1 MILICGIGRSIWCCL
16 PIWERGL
23 CEMTGYQLKI
33 TIKNSHP
40 PIWRRI
46 IVPAHISFY
55 DLDDIIEKAFGWTHD
70 HMFAFDF
77 RDMEI
82 DFVGSPMRNGDDTA
96 DECIDEWIEEGESFL
111 YTYDFGDD
119 WQHTVKVEKIIEYDK
134 RYPQVTKSK
143 GPNMI
148 EDCGGIWG
156 FYDHMDEAEEFDME
170 AVNEEFRN
178 WYLEEIYPDSYV
190 QEDYFETEDEEKMM
204 KLLFSQMLN
213 PDENNKEEL
222 EQFAEMFH
230 KQEKDIRQSLPVIES
245 LEDVFVQYT
254 KEDLK
259 HIAQT
264 YGFTGYNK
272 FKKQELAQWLKNHLL
287 ETVFMKNQIMK
298 LTEMELDFFTSA
310 INEQGISIT
319 EDLISESLFLA
330 TYGGFLPQ
338 KGFYQV
344 PLDVQNKYKKICT
357 PEFQEQL
364 DKRQRFQEY
373 CNAAIFL
380 YGVIPVEKF
389 AEIYNGYEKTNVESS
404 EITEWIEDYIRSGE
418 PYILKRG
425 LFMDENLEEQNLYQ
439 YVLKEQEP
447 YTYYIPEKKEEFL
460 EYGKYECQRP
470 DEKTE
475 FFLTYLQKKQHKKA
489 PEDLMLFYS
498 IQEAI
503 RMNASAEEILREMI
517 DCGCK
522 ISSQKQVKEFSDT
535 IRKYSSNLRKWD
547 YKGHTRL
554 ETLHGDDSNVIEG
567 KTKIIAFPGEKKVY
581 PNDPCP
587 CGSGKKYKHC
597 CGKNK

>member
-23 CEMTGYQLKI
+23 CVMTGYQLKI

-230 KQEKDIRQSLPVIES
+230 KQENDIRQSLPVIES
-245 LEDVFVQYT
+245 LEDVFIQYT

-330 TYGGFLPQ
+330 TYGVFLPQ

-425 LFMDENLEEQNLYQ
+425 LFMDEDLEEQNLYQ

>member
-1 MILICGIGRSIWCCL
+1 
-16 PIWERGL
+16 
-23 CEMTGYQLKI
+23 MTGYQLKI

-55 DLDDIIEKAFGWTHD
+55 ELDDIIEKAFGWTHD

-77 RDMEI
+77 RDI
-82 DFVGSPMRNGDDTA
+82 DVDFVGSPMRGADDTA

-134 RYPQVTKSK
+134 RYPQVIKSK

-156 FYDHMDEAEEFDME
+156 FYDCIDEAEAFDME
-170 AVNEEFRN
+170 AVNAEFRN
-178 WYLEEIYPDSYV
+178 WCLEEIYPDSCG
-190 QEDYFETEDEEKMM
+190 QEDYLDSEDEEKMM

-213 PDENNKEEL
+213 PDEKNTEEF
-222 EQFAEMFH
+222 EQLMEMFH
-230 KQEKDIRQSLPVIES
+230 EQEKDIRQSLPVIES
-245 LEDVFVQYT
+245 LEDVFAQYT
-254 KEDLK
+254 KEELK

-298 LTEMELDFFTSA
+298 LKEMELELFTSA
-310 INEQGISIT
+310 INEQGISMT
-319 EDLISESLFLA
+319 DDLISRSLFLA
-330 TYGGFLPQ
+330 TYGGFHPHE
-338 KGFYQV
+338 GFYQV
-344 PLDVQNKYKKICT
+344 PLDVQNKFKKICT

-373 CNAAIFL
+373 CDAAIYL

-389 AEIYNGYEKTNVESS
+389 AEIYNGYEKTNVELS
-404 EITEWIEDYIRSGE
+404 EIMEWIEDYIRSGE

-425 LFMDENLEEQNLYQ
+425 FFMDEELTEQNMYQ
-439 YVLKEQEP
+439 YVLKNQEP
-447 YTYYIPEKKEEFL
+447 YTYYTPEEKEEFL

-470 DEKTE
+470 DENTE

-503 RMNASAEEILREMI
+503 RMNASDEEILYEMI
-517 DCGCK
+517 NCGCK
-522 ISSQKQVKEFSDT
+522 LSSQKQVKEFMDAV
-535 IRKYSSNLRKWD
+535 RKYGSNVRKWD
-547 YKGHTRL
+547 YKGHARL
-554 ETLHGDDSNVIEG
+554 EILHGDDSEGKEG
-567 KTKIIAFPGEKKVY
+567 KTKIIAFSVEKKVY